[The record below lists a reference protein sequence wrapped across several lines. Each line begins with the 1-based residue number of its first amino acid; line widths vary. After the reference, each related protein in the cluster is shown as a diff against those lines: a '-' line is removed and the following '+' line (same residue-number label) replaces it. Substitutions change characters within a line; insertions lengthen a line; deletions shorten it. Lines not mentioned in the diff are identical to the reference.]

1 MKMISINH
9 ILECMP
15 KEKNY
20 FDEIWKVCL
29 NENKKRFT
37 RTKLKDILK
46 KMEAYGYVKKYGHKN
61 DTFYEK
67 KYHHSFEEN
76 IGFINNLMFTYESK
90 INTALKNIENKKIF
104 LDISKDLN
112 SYKFSKYTKMN
123 YESLLEGMS
132 NMFELVSVILLTKE
146 ENEDGELKKELK
158 KCFNQ
163 ISKFMD
169 ETNQKLLNERKTS
182 ERILLQKDFSNRIP
196 KVGYLRV

>member
-1 MKMISINH
+1 MISINY

-20 FDEIWKVCL
+20 FDDIWKICL

-46 KMEAYGYVKKYGHKN
+46 KMEVFGYIKKYGHKN
-61 DTFYEK
+61 DTFYDK
-67 KYHHSFEEN
+67 NYHYSFEEN
-76 IGFINNLMFTYESK
+76 IGFVNNLMFTYESK

-112 SYKFSKYTKMN
+112 SYKFSKYTKTN

-132 NMFELVSVILLTKE
+132 SMFELASSILLTKE
-146 ENEDGELKKELK
+146 ESEDSELKKELK
-158 KCFNQ
+158 KGFSQ
-163 ISKFMD
+163 INKFMD
-169 ETNQKLLNERKTS
+169 EANQKLLNERKTS
-182 ERILLQKDFSNRIP
+182 ERILLQRDFSNRIP

>member
-1 MKMISINH
+1 MISINY

-20 FDEIWKVCL
+20 FDDMWKMCL

-37 RTKLKDILK
+37 RTKLKNILK
-46 KMEAYGYVKKYGHKN
+46 KMEVLGYIKKYGHKN
-61 DTFYEK
+61 DIFYERN
-67 KYHHSFEEN
+67 YHHSFEEN
-76 IGFINNLMFTYESK
+76 IGFINNLMFTYESIIK
-90 INTALKNIENKKIF
+90 TAIKNIENKKIF

-132 NMFELVSVILLTKE
+132 NMFELASSILLIKE
-146 ENEDGELKKELK
+146 ESEDDELKKELK
-158 KCFNQ
+158 KGFTQ
-163 ISKFMD
+163 INEFMD

-182 ERILLQKDFSNRIP
+182 ERILLQKDFSSRIP
-196 KVGYLRV
+196 KIGYIRT

>member
-1 MKMISINH
+1 MQMISINY

-20 FDEIWKVCL
+20 FDDMWKVCL

-46 KMEAYGYVKKYGHKN
+46 KMEAFGYIKKYGHRS
-61 DTFYEK
+61 DIFYEK
-67 KYHHSFEEN
+67 NYHYSFEEN
-76 IGFINNLMFTYESK
+76 IGFINNLMFTFESK
-90 INTALKNIENKKIF
+90 INTAIKNIENKKIF

-112 SYKFSKYTKMN
+112 SYKFSKYTKIN

-132 NMFELVSVILLTKE
+132 SMFELASSILLTKE
-146 ENEDGELKKELK
+146 ESDDGELKKELK
-158 KCFNQ
+158 KCFAQ
-163 ISKFMD
+163 INKFMD
-169 ETNQKLLNERKTS
+169 DTNQKLLNERKTS

-196 KVGYLRV
+196 KVGYLRA

>member
-1 MKMISINH
+1 MQMISINY

-20 FDEIWKVCL
+20 FDDMWKMCL

-46 KMEAYGYVKKYGHKN
+46 KMEVFGYIKKYGHRS
-61 DTFYEK
+61 DIFYEK
-67 KYHHSFEEN
+67 NYHYSFEEN

-112 SYKFSKYTKMN
+112 SYKFSKYTKIN
-123 YESLLEGMS
+123 YGSLLEGMS
-132 NMFELVSVILLTKE
+132 SMFELASSILLTKE
-146 ENEDGELKKELK
+146 ESEDNELKKELK
-158 KCFNQ
+158 KCFTQ
-163 ISKFMD
+163 INKFMD
-169 ETNQKLLNERKTS
+169 EANQKLLNERKTS
-182 ERILLQKDFSNRIP
+182 ERILLQKDFSSRIP
-196 KVGYLRV
+196 KVGYLRA

>member
-1 MKMISINH
+1 MISINY

-20 FDEIWKVCL
+20 FDDMWKVCL

-46 KMEAYGYVKKYGHKN
+46 KMEALGYIKKYGHRS
-61 DTFYEK
+61 DIFYEK
-67 KYHHSFEEN
+67 NYHYSFEEN
-76 IGFINNLMFTYESK
+76 IGFINNLMFTFESK
-90 INTALKNIENKKIF
+90 INTAIKNIENKKIF

-112 SYKFSKYTKMN
+112 SYKFSKYTKIN

-132 NMFELVSVILLTKE
+132 SMFELASSILLTKE
-146 ENEDGELKKELK
+146 ESEDNELKKELK
-158 KCFNQ
+158 KCFTQ
-163 ISKFMD
+163 INKFMD

-182 ERILLQKDFSNRIP
+182 VRILLQKDFSSRIP
-196 KVGYLRV
+196 KVGYLRA

>member
-1 MKMISINH
+1 MQMISINY

-20 FDEIWKVCL
+20 FDDMWKVCL

-46 KMEAYGYVKKYGHKN
+46 KMEVFGYIKKYGHRS

-67 KYHHSFEEN
+67 NYHHSFEEN

-112 SYKFSKYTKMN
+112 SYKFSKYTKIN
-123 YESLLEGMS
+123 YESLLDGMS
-132 NMFELVSVILLTKE
+132 SMFELASSILLTRE
-146 ENEDGELKKELK
+146 ESEDNELKKELK
-158 KCFNQ
+158 KCFAQ
-163 ISKFMD
+163 INKFMD
-169 ETNQKLLNERKTS
+169 NTNQKLLNERKTS
-182 ERILLQKDFSNRIP
+182 ERILLQKDFSSRIP
-196 KVGYLRV
+196 KVGYLRA